1 MLKIFL
7 SNHFAEFLKLGLKLG
22 LHAKLLENSFELFDV
37 YLKKKQ
43 NSKYPKKNWK
53 SCKFNA
59 HHKLFVHIFE
69 KVVYSISVFEF
80 YFDDTVKRLK
90 DELSFKY
97 GLHKSVVFFAR
108 INMLYSRFSHL
119 ASTES

>member
-1 MLKIFL
+1 M
-7 SNHFAEFLKLGLKLG
+7 GLKLG

-37 YLKKKQ
+37 YLKEKQ
-43 NSKYPKKNWK
+43 YSKYPKKKNWK

-59 HHKLFVHIFE
+59 HHKLFVHIVE

-80 YFDDTVKRLK
+80 YFDDTVKKLK

-97 GLHKSVVFFAR
+97 GSHKSIVFFAR
-108 INMLYSRFSHL
+108 INMLCSLFSHL